1 MMDEMFGD
9 MLDGMDEPE
18 PDEPEPPDP
27 EKSDSSDP

>member
-1 MMDEMFGD
+1 MMDDMF
-9 MLDGMDEPE
+9 DGMDEPE

>member
-1 MMDEMFGD
+1 MMDDMFSD